1 MSDEIASVAEIFG
14 MGRNKRIVGSVSNFV
29 EGEVSKCEK
38 RIGKLRIEN
47 DVLNTKY
54 GTSLK
59 DLFKALDELE
69 CEEEYEEKEI
79 KGFSVLEAVS
89 DTRRWDHVIEDLERE
104 EVIYMRLMESKKRM
118 RSEKIWW

>member
-1 MSDEIASVAEIFG
+1 MSDEIASVAEMFG
-14 MGRNKRIVGSVSNFV
+14 IGRNKLIVGSVYNFV

-89 DTRRWDHVIEDLERE
+89 DTRRWGHIMEDLKVE
-104 EVIYMRLMESKKRM
+104 EARCMGLMESKKRM
-118 RSEKIWW
+118 GTDRIW

>member
-14 MGRNKRIVGSVSNFV
+14 MGRNKLIVESVSNFV
-29 EGEVSKCEK
+29 EDEVSKCEK

-47 DVLNTKY
+47 DLLNKKY
-54 GTSLK
+54 GMSLK

-69 CEEEYEEKEI
+69 SEEKYEEKEI

-89 DTRRWDHVIEDLERE
+89 DTRRWGHIMEDLEGE
-104 EVIYMRLMESKKRM
+104 EARCMRLMESKKRM
-118 RSEKIWW
+118 GSDKIW